1 MLNCDERQDLIETS
15 NIMLEV
21 NAISLSSLF
30 RCAQGGCIPKTS
42 LCDFSADC
50 MAGDVSDEA
59 TCSAYK
65 SGQCDFEHGLCLYSQ
80 SSDDKFDWTTSTD
93 GTFSYGTGP
102 SSDHTTQTN
111 KGMCWS

>member
-1 MLNCDERQDLIETS
+1 MKIQKK
-15 NIMLEV
+15 V

-93 GTFSYGTGP
+93 GTYSYGTGP

>member
-1 MLNCDERQDLIETS
+1 
-15 NIMLEV
+15 
-21 NAISLSSLF
+21 
-30 RCAQGGCIPKTS
+30 
-42 LCDFSADC
+42 